1 MKDCLFQQ
9 RRYVS
14 DMKDPKTEIARYH
27 NLQIK
32 VERDP
37 AQDIIDHLKNT
48 TIGTPGGLL
57 YKLTGVEEK
66 IRLLD
71 TCYFLVLRK
80 SGRLLG
86 TMGFVLR
93 NTYNKNILYS
103 SWHIRYFSIRAPLR
117 TRIHKK
123 KNNHERA
130 SSGDYL
136 GGDSI
141 LRVIL
146 KEYFDQP
153 NRLISKFSGQN
164 QKTFL
169 YAYIERDN
177 VRSMLFS
184 DQMDF
189 QKVRR
194 FSTILFSRL
203 NPRVHPAVQRIKEE
217 EKSGMLKLLRNFYSG
232 YNMYTEQH
240 LFYNNNYYLL
250 KLDNEIVAGVQAN
263 PETWKIIKKPGFPE
277 RILFRI
283 MHSIPGIL
291 RFFDPDN
298 FKFAAIEGIYYK
310 KGYEK
315 YLLPLF
321 ESLCALT
328 KTHFALMWLD
338 TDSPLTMTI
347 NKLGHQG
354 FLSKIIKRVEVDVI
368 IKFINFSEQEKESF
382 RNNPVYIS
390 CFDVT

>member
-1 MKDCLFQQ
+1 MLLVAKDKNKM
-9 RRYVS
+9 R
-14 DMKDPKTEIARYH
+14 DHKTEIARY
-27 NLQIK
+27 NSLQVK

-48 TIGTPGGLL
+48 TIGTPGKLL

-66 IRLLD
+66 IRLLE

-93 NTYNKNILYS
+93 NTYNNNILYS

-123 KNNHERA
+123 KSHHKRI

-136 GGDSI
+136 GGDNI

-169 YAYIERDN
+169 YAYIEREN

-189 QKVRR
+189 KKVRC
-194 FSTILFSRL
+194 FSAILFSRL
-203 NPRVHPAVQRIKEE
+203 NPRVHPGVQRIKEG
-217 EKSGMLKLLRNFYSG
+217 EKPGMLSLLRSFYRG
-232 YNMYTEQH
+232 YNMYTEKYI
-240 LFYNNNYYLL
+240 FYNNNYYIL
-250 KLDNEIVAGVQAN
+250 KVGNEIVAGVQTN
-263 PETWKIIKKPGFPE
+263 PETWEIINKPGFPE
-277 RILFRI
+277 RILFMI
-283 MHSIPGIL
+283 MHRIPGIL

-298 FKFAAIEGIYYK
+298 FRFAAIEGIYYK

-321 ESLCALT
+321 ESVCALT
-328 KTHFALMWLD
+328 RTHFALAWLD
-338 TDSPLTMTI
+338 TASPLTMTI

-354 FLSKIIKRVEVDVI
+354 FFSKIIKKVEADVI
-368 IKFINFSEQEKESF
+368 IKFINFSEKEKESF

>member
-1 MKDCLFQQ
+1 MKDYFFQQ

-14 DMKDPKTEIARYH
+14 DMKDLRTEIAKYH
-27 NLQIK
+27 SLQVK

-66 IRLLD
+66 IRLLK

-86 TMGFVLR
+86 TMGFVMR
-93 NTYNKNILYS
+93 NTYNNNILYS

-123 KNNHERA
+123 KNNHKRI

-136 GGDSI
+136 GGDNI

-153 NRLISKFSGQN
+153 NRLLSKMAASS
-164 QKTFL
+164 QKTFI
-169 YAYIERDN
+169 YAYIGRDN
-177 VRSMLFS
+177 IRSMMFS
-184 DQMDF
+184 DQMGF
-189 QKVRR
+189 EKIRR
-194 FSTILFSRL
+194 FSTTLFSRV
-203 NPRVHPAVQRIKEE
+203 NPKIHPGVQRIKEE
-217 EKSGMLKLLRNFYSG
+217 EKPGMLRLLRDFYSDF
-232 YNMYTEQH
+232 NMYTDEY
-240 LFYNNNYYLL
+240 LFYNNNYYVL
-250 KLDNEIVAGVQAN
+250 KLGKEIVAAVQAN
-263 PETWKIIKKPGFPE
+263 SETWEIVKKPGFPE
-277 RILFRI
+277 SMFFKIIER
-283 MHSIPGIL
+283 IPGIL
-291 RFFDPDN
+291 KYFDPRN
-298 FKFAAIEGIYYK
+298 FRFAAIEGIYYK
-310 KGYEK
+310 EGYEK
-315 YLLPLF
+315 YLLPLI
-321 ESLCALT
+321 ESVCALK
-328 KTHFALMWLD
+328 KTHVALLYLD
-338 TDSPLTMTI
+338 TDSQLTKTI

-354 FLSKIIKRVEVDVI
+354 FLSKIVKRVEADVI